1 MIGVIFRAEQRAAVE
16 EFFELFKTPWE
27 PWSPGVSYHT
37 LLVGAGEAVP
47 DGDARLIVICG
58 AQPLPGDAA
67 LGALPGLRQGGAELK
82 HDSRADTLP
91 LYGDVMSFKPQS
103 PATGT
108 ICGADGVFGVLHA
121 SPGRHTLRIGYDLF
135 EEVRILLGPGQPLDQ
150 AGAPALDLH
159 IEQLRAWMR
168 SAGVSFVE
176 IPPSPAGYRYA
187 VALTHD
193 IDFVGIRRHKFD
205 HTMFGFMY
213 RATLGGLLDLVRGRQ
228 SLAHTARNLL
238 AALKLPL
245 VWLGLARDF
254 WMQFDAY
261 REIERGLAPTYFFIP
276 FRGRAGDKVNAPH
289 AERRAGPYELGE
301 VATLIQELKAEGCE
315 VGVHGIDSW
324 HDAAKGREELAR
336 VAALKGDRRIGIRM
350 HWLLQDE
357 HTPRVLEEAGYAYD
371 STSGYNDAIGYRAG
385 THQVFRPLGRDGLM
399 EMPMHIQDGALFYRS
414 KLALSDAE
422 AWRRCER
429 IIANAERSGGVLTV
443 LWHDRSLGPERHW
456 GDFYRRLI
464 AELRARQVWFA
475 NAHAVVDWF
484 RARRAVSF
492 ARHGAAGCECTAGAP
507 HGLPQLVVRE
517 HRAGQPPRDVPWDGA
532 TPFQFQAAN

>member
-1 MIGVIFRAEQRAAVE
+1 MIGVIFRNEQRAAVE

-27 PWSPGVSYHT
+27 PWHPGASYQT
-37 LLVGAGEAVP
+37 LLVGSGVEVP
-47 DGDARLIVICG
+47 EGNARLVVIFG
-58 AQPLPGDAA
+58 AEPRPADVA
-67 LGALPGLRQGGAELK
+67 LGALPGVRQRGAELK
-82 HDSRADTLP
+82 QDTLAEVLP
-91 LYGDVMSFKPQS
+91 LYGDVMSFKPQA
-103 PATGT
+103 PATGPMW
-108 ICGADGVFGVLHA
+108 GAAGVHGVLDVAH
-121 SPGRHTLRIGYDLF
+121 GRHTLRIGYDLF
-135 EEVRILLGPGQPLDQ
+135 EEVRILLGPGQPLQQ
-150 AGAPALDLH
+150 ADSPALDLH
-159 IEQLRAWMR
+159 IEYLRGWMR
-168 SAGVSFVE
+168 SAGVSFLE
-176 IPPSPAGYRYA
+176 IPPSPHGYRYA

-205 HTMFGFMY
+205 HTMFGFLY
-213 RATLGGLLDLVRGRQ
+213 RATVGGLLDFVRRRQ
-228 SLAHTARNLL
+228 SLALTARNLV
-238 AALKLPL
+238 AAFKLPL

-276 FRGRAGDKVNAPH
+276 FRGRAGDKVNAAH
-289 AERRAGPYELGE
+289 AERRAGPYELSE

-336 VAALKGDRRIGIRM
+336 VAALKGDSDIGIRM

-357 HTPRVLEEAGYAYD
+357 HTPRVLEEAGYSYD

-385 THQVFRPLGRDGLM
+385 THQVFRPLGRGRLM
-399 EMPMHIQDGALFYRS
+399 EMPMHIQDGALFYRT

-422 AWRRCER
+422 AWRRCEG

-464 AELRARQVWFA
+464 AELRARRAWFA

-492 ARHGAAGCECTAGAP
+492 VRHGDAGYECSVGELR
-507 HGLPQLVVRE
+507 GLLPLTVRE
-517 HRAGQPPRDVPWDGA
+517 HRAGQPSRDVSWDGA
-532 TPFQFQAAN
+532 TRFQFQATN